1 MKALEDPRYNFQVDT
16 GQEDDK
22 FDQDLI
28 NLYLKHKEW
37 AADNTQK
44 AREKFLKW
52 CKNKKAKDAKWIRKR
67 KMLSYAFDSWTAVKE
82 SSVTR
87 WNKFIE
93 CGSMNEVELKFTSK
107 KVCTFLF
114 GSVLLFN
121 SVPYNNFFIRF
132 RN

>member
-1 MKALEDPRYNFQVDT
+1 MKALEDPRYNLQVDT

-28 NLYLKHKEW
+28 DLYLKHKEW

-44 AREKFLKW
+44 ARDKFLKW
-52 CKNKKAKDAKWIRKR
+52 CKNKKAKDAKWMRKR

-87 WNKFIE
+87 WNTFIE
-93 CGSMNEVELKFTSK
+93 CGSISEV
-107 KVCTFLF
+107 
-114 GSVLLFN
+114 
-121 SVPYNNFFIRF
+121 
-132 RN
+132 